1 MALMSDSESSDYSH
15 WATYAGMH
23 GNSNDAVT
31 INSHM
36 YMYTIT
42 MQDEGHTP
50 LIPSPYRRG
59 THHAEGCHTHTH
71 THTPSPCR
79 RGTHTPSLCRRP
91 REQTHSLVAS
101 PKVT

>member
-50 LIPSPYRRG
+50 LIPSPYRRA

-71 THTPSPCR
+71 THTHTHHHHAEGVHTMQKEYTPCR
-79 RGTHTPSLCRRP
+79 RGTHTP
-91 REQTHSLVAS
+91 
-101 PKVT
+101 

>member
-59 THHAEGCHTHTH
+59 THHADVTHHTH

-79 RGTHTPSLCRRP
+79 RGTHTVPMQEP
-91 REQTHSLVAS
+91 RDTHSPWWLVT
-101 PKVT
+101 VV